1 MASILS
7 KFLLCQT
14 KTKNKV
20 YNENTLKAYSRY
32 LMNPIIEVL
41 KTKDFKKL
49 WFIGTTGMS
58 MRWIEQI
65 ALGYYV
71 YQITKDEFL
80 VGLVFFFRN
89 IPMLLFG
96 AFIGVISDEFD
107 KKNILKATLLIT
119 TVVYFLLT
127 VSSFIGQLNYFQIC
141 FGAFIAG
148 LAWSF
153 DFPIRRSLLSE
164 IVDKRLYPSAIGLD
178 MTSSNLAR
186 VIGPILAGIVLQQVN
201 LFPIYLFGTLMFL
214 MAFVACTR
222 VEVDGY
228 IKKENTN
235 SLNYL
240 FNDLIEGIKYIF
252 TSRTLITV
260 LVVTIIMN
268 FLVFTY
274 QSQLTVLVQTNLSD
288 LPIILGVL
296 AALEGLGAT
305 LGTLMIANF
314 PLKRGMMIFLS
325 GSFLFGICIIA
336 FTFSKLFFISIL
348 LMIIGGFGMAGFGTL
363 QSILII
369 SAADQK
375 IRGRVLGILAITIG
389 PHPIGAFLLGYFSR
403 EYGSVSAVK
412 ISVII
417 GMILLFLVTVLYLG
431 KKPNSSNSQ

>member
-1 MASILS
+1 
-7 KFLLCQT
+7 
-14 KTKNKV
+14 
-20 YNENTLKAYSRY
+20 
-32 LMNPIIEVL
+32 MNPIIEVL

-65 ALGYYV
+65 ALGFYV

-107 KKNILKATLLIT
+107 KKNILKITLLIT
-119 TVVYFLLT
+119 TVVYLLLT
-127 VSSFIGQLNYFQIC
+127 ISSFLDQLSYFQIC
-141 FGAFIAG
+141 CGAFVAG

-178 MTSSNLAR
+178 MTSSNIAR
-186 VIGPILAGIVLQQVN
+186 VIGPILAGIVLQQVS
-201 LFPIYLFGTLMFL
+201 LFPIYLFGTAMFL
-214 MAFVACTR
+214 MAFIACTK
-222 VEVDGY
+222 VEAKRI
-228 IKKENTN
+228 IKEENSN
-235 SLNYL
+235 SLSLL

-252 TSRTLITV
+252 TSRILITV

-314 PLKRGMMIFLS
+314 PLKRGMLIFLS

-336 FTFSKLFFISIL
+336 FVFSKVLFVSIL

-369 SAADQK
+369 SSSDQK

-389 PHPIGAFLLGYFSR
+389 TQPIGAFILGYYSR
-403 EYGSVSAVK
+403 EYGSVNAVK
-412 ISVII
+412 ISVLIA
-417 GMILLFLVTVLYLG
+417 MILLIAVTILYLG
-431 KKPNSSNSQ
+431 KKPNSVKNQ

>member
-1 MASILS
+1 
-7 KFLLCQT
+7 
-14 KTKNKV
+14 
-20 YNENTLKAYSRY
+20 
-32 LMNPIIEVL
+32 MNPIIEVL

-65 ALGYYV
+65 ALGFYV

-107 KKNILKATLLIT
+107 KKNILKITLLIT
-119 TVVYFLLT
+119 TVVYLLLT
-127 VSSFIGQLNYFQIC
+127 ISSFLDQLSYFQIC
-141 FGAFIAG
+141 CGAFVAG

-164 IVDKRLYPSAIGLD
+164 IVDKRLYPSAIGVD
-178 MTSSNLAR
+178 MTSSNIAR
-186 VIGPILAGIVLQQVN
+186 VIGPILAGIVLQQVS
-201 LFPIYLFGTLMFL
+201 LFPIYLFGTAMFL
-214 MAFVACTR
+214 MAFIACTK
-222 VEVDGY
+222 VEAKRI
-228 IKKENTN
+228 IKEENSN
-235 SLNYL
+235 SLSLL

-252 TSRTLITV
+252 TSSILITV

-274 QSQLTVLVQTNLSD
+274 QSQLTVIVQTNLSD

-314 PLKRGMMIFLS
+314 PLKRGMLIFLS

-336 FTFSKLFFISIL
+336 FVFSKVFFVSIL
-348 LMIIGGFGMAGFGTL
+348 LMVIGGFGMAGFGTL

-369 SAADQK
+369 SASDQK

-389 PHPIGAFLLGYFSR
+389 TQPIGAFILGYYSR
-403 EYGSVSAVK
+403 EYGSVNAVK
-412 ISVII
+412 ISVLIA
-417 GMILLFLVTVLYLG
+417 MILLIAVTILYLG
-431 KKPNSSNSQ
+431 KKSNSVKNQ

>member
-1 MASILS
+1 
-7 KFLLCQT
+7 
-14 KTKNKV
+14 
-20 YNENTLKAYSRY
+20 
-32 LMNPIIEVL
+32 MNPIIEVL

-65 ALGYYV
+65 ALGFYV

-107 KKNILKATLLIT
+107 KKNILKITLLIT
-119 TVVYFLLT
+119 TVVYLLLT
-127 VSSFIGQLNYFQIC
+127 ISSFLDQLSYFQIC
-141 FGAFIAG
+141 CGAFVAG

-164 IVDKRLYPSAIGLD
+164 IVDKRLYPSAIGVD
-178 MTSSNLAR
+178 MTSSNIAR
-186 VIGPILAGIVLQQVN
+186 VIGPILAGIVLQQVS
-201 LFPIYLFGTLMFL
+201 LFPIYLFGTAMFL
-214 MAFVACTR
+214 MAFIACTK
-222 VEVDGY
+222 VEAKRI
-228 IKKENTN
+228 IKEENSN
-235 SLNYL
+235 SLSLL

-252 TSRTLITV
+252 TSSILITV

-296 AALEGLGAT
+296 AALEGVGAT

-314 PLKRGMMIFLS
+314 PMKRGMMIFLS

-336 FTFSKLFFISIL
+336 FVFSKVFFVSIL
-348 LMIIGGFGMAGFGTL
+348 LMVIGGFGMAGFGTL

-369 SAADQK
+369 SASDQK

-389 PHPIGAFLLGYFSR
+389 TQPIGAFLLGYYSR
-403 EYGSVSAVK
+403 EYGSVNAVK
-412 ISVII
+412 ISVLIA
-417 GMILLFLVTVLYLG
+417 MILLIAVTILYLG
-431 KKPNSSNSQ
+431 KKSNSVKNQ

>member
-1 MASILS
+1 
-7 KFLLCQT
+7 
-14 KTKNKV
+14 
-20 YNENTLKAYSRY
+20 
-32 LMNPIIEVL
+32 MNPIIEVL

-65 ALGYYV
+65 ALGFYV

-107 KKNILKATLLIT
+107 KKNILKITLLIT
-119 TVVYFLLT
+119 TVVYLLLT
-127 VSSFIGQLNYFQIC
+127 ISSFLDQLSYFQIC
-141 FGAFIAG
+141 CGAFVAG

-164 IVDKRLYPSAIGLD
+164 IVDKRLYPSAIGVD
-178 MTSSNLAR
+178 MTSSNIAR
-186 VIGPILAGIVLQQVN
+186 VIGPILAGIVLQQVS
-201 LFPIYLFGTLMFL
+201 LFPIYLFGTAMFL
-214 MAFVACTR
+214 MAFIACTK
-222 VEVDGY
+222 VEAKRI
-228 IKKENTN
+228 IKEENSN
-235 SLNYL
+235 SLSLL

-252 TSRTLITV
+252 TSSILITV

-296 AALEGLGAT
+296 AALEGVGAT

-314 PLKRGMMIFLS
+314 PMKRGMMIFLS

-336 FTFSKLFFISIL
+336 FVFSKVLFVSIL

-369 SAADQK
+369 SSSDQK

-389 PHPIGAFLLGYFSR
+389 TQPIGAFLLGYYSR
-403 EYGSVSAVK
+403 EYGSVNAVK
-412 ISVII
+412 ISVLIA
-417 GMILLFLVTVLYLG
+417 MILLIAVTILYLG
-431 KKPNSSNSQ
+431 KKSNSVKNQ

>member
-1 MASILS
+1 
-7 KFLLCQT
+7 
-14 KTKNKV
+14 
-20 YNENTLKAYSRY
+20 
-32 LMNPIIEVL
+32 
-41 KTKDFKKL
+41 
-49 WFIGTTGMS
+49 
-58 MRWIEQI
+58 
-65 ALGYYV
+65 
-71 YQITKDEFL
+71 
-80 VGLVFFFRN
+80 
-89 IPMLLFG
+89 
-96 AFIGVISDEFD
+96 
-107 KKNILKATLLIT
+107 
-119 TVVYFLLT
+119 
-127 VSSFIGQLNYFQIC
+127 
-141 FGAFIAG
+141 
-148 LAWSF
+148 
-153 DFPIRRSLLSE
+153 
-164 IVDKRLYPSAIGLD
+164 

-201 LFPIYLFGTLMFL
+201 LFPIYLFGTIMFL
-214 MAFVACTR
+214 MAFVACTK
-222 VEVDGY
+222 VEIGGY
-228 IKKENTN
+228 IKNETKN

-240 FNDLIEGIKYIF
+240 FKDLIEGIKYIF

-336 FTFSKLFFISIL
+336 FAFSKLFFISIL

-375 IRGRVLGILAITIG
+375 IRGRVLGILAITIVT
-389 PHPIGAFLLGYFSR
+389 HPIGAFLLGYFSR

-412 ISVII
+412 VSVII
-417 GMILLFLVTVLYLG
+417 GMILLFIVTVIYFG
-431 KKPNSSNSQ
+431 KRSNSPNSR

>member
-1 MASILS
+1 
-7 KFLLCQT
+7 
-14 KTKNKV
+14 
-20 YNENTLKAYSRY
+20 
-32 LMNPIIEVL
+32 MNPIIEVL
-41 KTKDFKKL
+41 KTKDFKQL

-65 ALGYYV
+65 ALGFYV

-107 KKNILKATLLIT
+107 KKNILKITLLIT
-119 TVVYFLLT
+119 TVVYLLLT
-127 VSSFIGQLNYFQIC
+127 ISSFLDQLSYFQIC
-141 FGAFIAG
+141 CGAFVAG

-178 MTSSNLAR
+178 MTSSNIAR
-186 VIGPILAGIVLQQVN
+186 VIGPILAGIVLQQVS
-201 LFPIYLFGTLMFL
+201 LFPIYLFGTAMFL
-214 MAFVACTR
+214 MAFIACTK
-222 VEVDGY
+222 VEAKRI
-228 IKKENTN
+228 IKEENSN
-235 SLNYL
+235 SLSLL

-252 TSRTLITV
+252 TSRILITV

-296 AALEGLGAT
+296 AALEGVGAT

-336 FTFSKLFFISIL
+336 FLFSKVLFVSIL

-369 SAADQK
+369 SSSYQK

-389 PHPIGAFLLGYFSR
+389 TQPIGAFILGYYSR
-403 EYGSVSAVK
+403 EYGSVNAVK
-412 ISVII
+412 ISVLIA
-417 GMILLFLVTVLYLG
+417 MILLIAVTILYLG
-431 KKPNSSNSQ
+431 KKSNSVKNQ

>member
-1 MASILS
+1 
-7 KFLLCQT
+7 
-14 KTKNKV
+14 
-20 YNENTLKAYSRY
+20 
-32 LMNPIIEVL
+32 MNPIIEVL

-65 ALGYYV
+65 ALGFYV

-107 KKNILKATLLIT
+107 KKNILKITLLIT
-119 TVVYFLLT
+119 TVVYLLLT
-127 VSSFIGQLNYFQIC
+127 ISSFLDQLSYFQIC
-141 FGAFIAG
+141 CGAFVAG

-164 IVDKRLYPSAIGLD
+164 IVDKRLYPSAIGVD
-178 MTSSNLAR
+178 MTSSNIAR
-186 VIGPILAGIVLQQVN
+186 VSGPILAGIVLQQVS
-201 LFPIYLFGTLMFL
+201 LFPIYLFGTAMFL
-214 MAFVACTR
+214 MAFIACTK
-222 VEVDGY
+222 VEAERI
-228 IKKENTN
+228 IKEENSN
-235 SLNYL
+235 SLSLL

-252 TSRTLITV
+252 TSRILITV

-314 PLKRGMMIFLS
+314 PLKRGMLIFLS

-336 FTFSKLFFISIL
+336 FVFSKVFFVSIL
-348 LMIIGGFGMAGFGTL
+348 LMVIGGFGMAGFGTL

-369 SAADQK
+369 SASDQK

-389 PHPIGAFLLGYFSR
+389 TQPIGAFILGYYSR
-403 EYGSVSAVK
+403 EYGSVNAVK
-412 ISVII
+412 ISVLIA
-417 GMILLFLVTVLYLG
+417 MILLIAVTILYLG
-431 KKPNSSNSQ
+431 KKSNSVKNQ

>member
-1 MASILS
+1 
-7 KFLLCQT
+7 
-14 KTKNKV
+14 
-20 YNENTLKAYSRY
+20 
-32 LMNPIIEVL
+32 MNPIIEVL

-65 ALGYYV
+65 ALGFYV

-107 KKNILKATLLIT
+107 KKNILKITLLIT
-119 TVVYFLLT
+119 TVVYLLLT
-127 VSSFIGQLNYFQIC
+127 ISSFLDQLTYFQIC
-141 FGAFIAG
+141 CGAFVAG

-153 DFPIRRSLLSE
+153 DFPIRRSLISE

-178 MTSSNLAR
+178 MTSSNIAR
-186 VIGPILAGIVLQQVN
+186 VIGPILAGIVLQQVS
-201 LFPIYLFGTLMFL
+201 LFPIYLFGTAMFL
-214 MAFVACTR
+214 MAFIACTK
-222 VEVDGY
+222 VEAKRI
-228 IKKENTN
+228 IKEENSN
-235 SLNYL
+235 SLSLL

-252 TSRTLITV
+252 TNRILITV

-296 AALEGLGAT
+296 AALEGVGAT

-314 PLKRGMMIFLS
+314 PMKRGMMIFLS

-336 FTFSKLFFISIL
+336 FVFSKVLFVSIL

-369 SAADQK
+369 SSSDQK

-389 PHPIGAFLLGYFSR
+389 TQPIGAFLLGYYSR
-403 EYGSVSAVK
+403 EYGSVNAVK
-412 ISVII
+412 ISVLIA
-417 GMILLFLVTVLYLG
+417 MILLIAVTILYLG
-431 KKPNSSNSQ
+431 KKSNSVKNQ

>member
-1 MASILS
+1 
-7 KFLLCQT
+7 
-14 KTKNKV
+14 
-20 YNENTLKAYSRY
+20 
-32 LMNPIIEVL
+32 MNPIIEVL

-65 ALGYYV
+65 ALGFYV

-107 KKNILKATLLIT
+107 KKNILKITLLIT
-119 TVVYFLLT
+119 TVVYLLLT
-127 VSSFIGQLNYFQIC
+127 ISSFLDQLSYFQIC
-141 FGAFIAG
+141 CGAFVAG

-164 IVDKRLYPSAIGLD
+164 IVDKRLYPSAIGVD
-178 MTSSNLAR
+178 MTSSNIAR
-186 VIGPILAGIVLQQVN
+186 VIGPILAGIVLQQVS
-201 LFPIYLFGTLMFL
+201 LFPIYLFGTAMFL
-214 MAFVACTR
+214 MAFIACTK
-222 VEVDGY
+222 VEAKRI
-228 IKKENTN
+228 IKEENSN
-235 SLNYL
+235 SLSLL

-252 TSRTLITV
+252 TSNILITV

-296 AALEGLGAT
+296 AALEGVGAT

-314 PLKRGMMIFLS
+314 PMKRGMMIFLS

-336 FTFSKLFFISIL
+336 FVFSKVFFVSIL

-369 SAADQK
+369 SASDQK

-389 PHPIGAFLLGYFSR
+389 TQPIGAFLLGYYSR
-403 EYGSVSAVK
+403 EYGSVNAVK
-412 ISVII
+412 ISVLIA
-417 GMILLFLVTVLYLG
+417 MILLIAVTILYLG
-431 KKPNSSNSQ
+431 KKSNSVKNQ

>member
-1 MASILS
+1 
-7 KFLLCQT
+7 
-14 KTKNKV
+14 
-20 YNENTLKAYSRY
+20 
-32 LMNPIIEVL
+32 MNPIIEVL

-96 AFIGVISDEFD
+96 AFIGVISDDFD

-119 TVVYFLLT
+119 TVVYLLLT

-201 LFPIYLFGTLMFL
+201 LFPIYLFGTIMFL
-214 MAFVACTR
+214 MAFVACTK
-222 VEVDGY
+222 VEIGGY
-228 IKKENTN
+228 IKNETKN

-240 FNDLIEGIKYIF
+240 FKDLIEGIKYIF

-336 FTFSKLFFISIL
+336 FAFSQLFFISIL
-348 LMIIGGFGMAGFGTL
+348 LMIIGDL
-363 QSILII
+363 EW
-369 SAADQK
+369 
-375 IRGRVLGILAITIG
+375 RVLV
-389 PHPIGAFLLGYFSR
+389 HFSQ
-403 EYGSVSAVK
+403 
-412 ISVII
+412 
-417 GMILLFLVTVLYLG
+417 F
-431 KKPNSSNSQ
+431 

>member
-1 MASILS
+1 
-7 KFLLCQT
+7 
-14 KTKNKV
+14 
-20 YNENTLKAYSRY
+20 
-32 LMNPIIEVL
+32 MNPIIEVL

-65 ALGYYV
+65 ALGCYV

-107 KKNILKATLLIT
+107 KKNILKITLLIT
-119 TVVYFLLT
+119 TVVYLLLT
-127 VSSFIGQLNYFQIC
+127 ISSFLDQLSYFQIC
-141 FGAFIAG
+141 CGAFVAG

-178 MTSSNLAR
+178 MTSSNIAR
-186 VIGPILAGIVLQQVN
+186 VIGPILAGIVLQQVS
-201 LFPIYLFGTLMFL
+201 LFPIYLFGTAMFL
-214 MAFVACTR
+214 MAFIACTK
-222 VEVDGY
+222 VEAERI
-228 IKKENTN
+228 IKEENSN
-235 SLNYL
+235 SLSLL

-252 TSRTLITV
+252 TSRILITV

-314 PLKRGMMIFLS
+314 PLKRGMLIFLS

-336 FTFSKLFFISIL
+336 FVFSK
-348 LMIIGGFGMAGFGTL
+348 
-363 QSILII
+363 
-369 SAADQK
+369 
-375 IRGRVLGILAITIG
+375 V
-389 PHPIGAFLLGYFSR
+389 FSK
-403 EYGSVSAVK
+403 G
-412 ISVII
+412 
-417 GMILLFLVTVLYLG
+417 
-431 KKPNSSNSQ
+431 

>member
-1 MASILS
+1 
-7 KFLLCQT
+7 
-14 KTKNKV
+14 
-20 YNENTLKAYSRY
+20 
-32 LMNPIIEVL
+32 MNPIIEVL

-65 ALGYYV
+65 ALGFYV

-107 KKNILKATLLIT
+107 KKNILKITLLIT
-119 TVVYFLLT
+119 TVVYLLLT
-127 VSSFIGQLNYFQIC
+127 ISSFLDQLSYFQIC
-141 FGAFIAG
+141 CGAFVAG

-164 IVDKRLYPSAIGLD
+164 IVDKRLYPSAIGVD
-178 MTSSNLAR
+178 MTSSNIAR
-186 VIGPILAGIVLQQVN
+186 VIGPILAGIVLQQVS
-201 LFPIYLFGTLMFL
+201 LFPIYLFGTAMFL
-214 MAFVACTR
+214 MAFIACTK
-222 VEVDGY
+222 VEAKRI
-228 IKKENTN
+228 IKEENSN
-235 SLNYL
+235 SLSLL

-252 TSRTLITV
+252 TSNILITV

-274 QSQLTVLVQTNLSD
+274 QSQLTVIVQTNLSD

-296 AALEGLGAT
+296 AALEGVGAT

-314 PLKRGMMIFLS
+314 PMKRGMMIFLS

-336 FTFSKLFFISIL
+336 FVFSKVFFVSIL

-369 SAADQK
+369 SASDQK

-389 PHPIGAFLLGYFSR
+389 TQPIGAFLLGYYSR
-403 EYGSVSAVK
+403 EYGSVNAVK
-412 ISVII
+412 ISVLIA
-417 GMILLFLVTVLYLG
+417 MILLIAVTILYLG
-431 KKPNSSNSQ
+431 KKSNSVKNQ

>member
-1 MASILS
+1 
-7 KFLLCQT
+7 
-14 KTKNKV
+14 
-20 YNENTLKAYSRY
+20 
-32 LMNPIIEVL
+32 MNPIIEVL
-41 KTKDFKKL
+41 KTKDFKQL

-65 ALGYYV
+65 ALGFYV

-107 KKNILKATLLIT
+107 KKNILKITLLIT
-119 TVVYFLLT
+119 TVVYLLLT
-127 VSSFIGQLNYFQIC
+127 ISSFLDQLSYFQIC
-141 FGAFIAG
+141 CGAFVAG

-178 MTSSNLAR
+178 MTSSNIAR
-186 VIGPILAGIVLQQVN
+186 VIGPILAGIVLQQVS
-201 LFPIYLFGTLMFL
+201 LFPIYLFGTAMFL
-214 MAFVACTR
+214 MAFIACTK
-222 VEVDGY
+222 VEAKRI
-228 IKKENTN
+228 IKEENSN
-235 SLNYL
+235 SLSLL

-252 TSRTLITV
+252 TSKILITV

-296 AALEGLGAT
+296 AALEGVGAT

-336 FTFSKLFFISIL
+336 FLFSKVLFVSIL

-369 SAADQK
+369 SSSYQK

-389 PHPIGAFLLGYFSR
+389 TQPIGAFILGYYSR
-403 EYGSVSAVK
+403 EYGSVNAVK
-412 ISVII
+412 ISVLIA
-417 GMILLFLVTVLYLG
+417 MILLIAVTILYLG
-431 KKPNSSNSQ
+431 KKSNSVKNQ

>member
-1 MASILS
+1 
-7 KFLLCQT
+7 
-14 KTKNKV
+14 
-20 YNENTLKAYSRY
+20 
-32 LMNPIIEVL
+32 MNPIIEVL

-65 ALGYYV
+65 ALGFYV

-107 KKNILKATLLIT
+107 KKNILKITLLIT
-119 TVVYFLLT
+119 TVVYLLLT
-127 VSSFIGQLNYFQIC
+127 ISSFLDQLSYFQIC
-141 FGAFIAG
+141 CGAFVAG

-164 IVDKRLYPSAIGLD
+164 IVDKRLYPSAIGVD
-178 MTSSNLAR
+178 MTSSNIAR
-186 VIGPILAGIVLQQVN
+186 VIGPILAGIVLQQVS
-201 LFPIYLFGTLMFL
+201 LFPIYLFGTAMFL
-214 MAFVACTR
+214 MAFIACTK
-222 VEVDGY
+222 VEAKRI
-228 IKKENTN
+228 IKEENSN
-235 SLNYL
+235 SLSLL

-252 TSRTLITV
+252 TSSILITV

-274 QSQLTVLVQTNLSD
+274 QSQLTVIVQTNLSD

-296 AALEGLGAT
+296 AALEGVGAT

-314 PLKRGMMIFLS
+314 PMKRGMMIFLS

-336 FTFSKLFFISIL
+336 FVFSKVLFVSIL

-369 SAADQK
+369 SSSDQK

-389 PHPIGAFLLGYFSR
+389 TQPIGAFLLGYYSR
-403 EYGSVSAVK
+403 EYGSVNAVK
-412 ISVII
+412 ISVLIA
-417 GMILLFLVTVLYLG
+417 MILLIAVTILYLG
-431 KKPNSSNSQ
+431 KKSNSVKNQ

>member
-1 MASILS
+1 
-7 KFLLCQT
+7 
-14 KTKNKV
+14 
-20 YNENTLKAYSRY
+20 
-32 LMNPIIEVL
+32 MNPIIEVL

-65 ALGYYV
+65 ALGFYV

-107 KKNILKATLLIT
+107 KKNILKITLLIT
-119 TVVYFLLT
+119 TVVYLLLT
-127 VSSFIGQLNYFQIC
+127 ISSFLDQLSYFQIC
-141 FGAFIAG
+141 CGAFVAG

-164 IVDKRLYPSAIGLD
+164 IVDKRLYPSAIGVD
-178 MTSSNLAR
+178 MTSSNIAR
-186 VIGPILAGIVLQQVN
+186 VIGPILAGIVLQQVS
-201 LFPIYLFGTLMFL
+201 LFPIYLFGTAMFL
-214 MAFVACTR
+214 MAFIACTK
-222 VEVDGY
+222 VEAKR
-228 IKKENTN
+228 IIQEENSN
-235 SLNYL
+235 SLSLL

-252 TSRTLITV
+252 TSSILITV

-274 QSQLTVLVQTNLSD
+274 QSQLTVIVQTNLSD

-296 AALEGLGAT
+296 AALEGVGAT

-314 PLKRGMMIFLS
+314 PMKRGMMIFLS

-336 FTFSKLFFISIL
+336 FVFSKVFFVSIL

-369 SAADQK
+369 SASDQK

-389 PHPIGAFLLGYFSR
+389 TQPIGAFLLGYYSR
-403 EYGSVSAVK
+403 EYGSVNAVK
-412 ISVII
+412 ISVLIA
-417 GMILLFLVTVLYLG
+417 MILLIAVTILYLG
-431 KKPNSSNSQ
+431 KKSNSVKNQ

>member
-1 MASILS
+1 
-7 KFLLCQT
+7 
-14 KTKNKV
+14 
-20 YNENTLKAYSRY
+20 
-32 LMNPIIEVL
+32 
-41 KTKDFKKL
+41 L

-65 ALGYYV
+65 ALGFYV

-107 KKNILKATLLIT
+107 KKNILKITLLIT
-119 TVVYFLLT
+119 TVVYLLLT
-127 VSSFIGQLNYFQIC
+127 ISSFLDQLSYFQIC
-141 FGAFIAG
+141 CGAFVAG

-178 MTSSNLAR
+178 MTSSNIAR
-186 VIGPILAGIVLQQVN
+186 VIGPILAGIVLQQVS
-201 LFPIYLFGTLMFL
+201 LFPIYLFGTAMFL
-214 MAFVACTR
+214 MAFIACTK
-222 VEVDGY
+222 VEAKRI
-228 IKKENTN
+228 IKEENSN
-235 SLNYL
+235 SLSLL

-252 TSRTLITV
+252 TSRILITV

-296 AALEGLGAT
+296 AALEGVGAT

-336 FTFSKLFFISIL
+336 FLFSKVLFVSIL

-369 SAADQK
+369 SSSDQK

-389 PHPIGAFLLGYFSR
+389 TQPIGAFILGYYSR
-403 EYGSVSAVK
+403 EYGSVNAVK
-412 ISVII
+412 ISVLIA
-417 GMILLFLVTVLYLG
+417 MILLIAVTILYLG
-431 KKPNSSNSQ
+431 KKSNSVKNQ

>member
-1 MASILS
+1 
-7 KFLLCQT
+7 
-14 KTKNKV
+14 
-20 YNENTLKAYSRY
+20 
-32 LMNPIIEVL
+32 MNPIIEVL

-65 ALGYYV
+65 ALGFYV

-107 KKNILKATLLIT
+107 KKNILKITLLIT
-119 TVVYFLLT
+119 TVVYLLLT
-127 VSSFIGQLNYFQIC
+127 ISSFLDQLSYFQIC
-141 FGAFIAG
+141 CGAFVAG

-178 MTSSNLAR
+178 MTSSNIAR
-186 VIGPILAGIVLQQVN
+186 VIGPILAGIVLQQVS
-201 LFPIYLFGTLMFL
+201 LFPIYLFGTAMFL
-214 MAFVACTR
+214 MAFIACTK
-222 VEVDGY
+222 VEAKRI
-228 IKKENTN
+228 IKEENSN
-235 SLNYL
+235 SLSLL

-252 TSRTLITV
+252 TSSILITV

-274 QSQLTVLVQTNLSD
+274 QSQLTVIVQTNLSD

-296 AALEGLGAT
+296 AALEGVGAT

-314 PLKRGMMIFLS
+314 PMKRGMMIFLS

-336 FTFSKLFFISIL
+336 FVFSKVFFVSIL

-369 SAADQK
+369 SASDQK

-389 PHPIGAFLLGYFSR
+389 TQPIGAFLLGYYSR
-403 EYGSVSAVK
+403 EYGSVNAVK
-412 ISVII
+412 ISVLIA
-417 GMILLFLVTVLYLG
+417 MILLIAVTILYLG
-431 KKPNSSNSQ
+431 KKSNSVKNQ

>member
-1 MASILS
+1 
-7 KFLLCQT
+7 
-14 KTKNKV
+14 
-20 YNENTLKAYSRY
+20 
-32 LMNPIIEVL
+32 MNPIIEVL
-41 KTKDFKKL
+41 KTKDFKQL

-65 ALGYYV
+65 ALGFYV

-107 KKNILKATLLIT
+107 KKNILKITLLIT
-119 TVVYFLLT
+119 TVVYLLLT
-127 VSSFIGQLNYFQIC
+127 ISSFLDQLSYFQIC
-141 FGAFIAG
+141 CGAFVAG

-178 MTSSNLAR
+178 MTSSNIAR
-186 VIGPILAGIVLQQVN
+186 VIGPILAGIVLQQVS
-201 LFPIYLFGTLMFL
+201 LFPIYLFGTAMFL
-214 MAFVACTR
+214 MAFIACTK
-222 VEVDGY
+222 VEAKRI
-228 IKKENTN
+228 IKEENSN
-235 SLNYL
+235 SLSL
-240 FNDLIEGIKYIF
+240 LLNDLIEGIKYIF
-252 TSRTLITV
+252 TSRILITV

-296 AALEGLGAT
+296 AALEGVGAT

-336 FTFSKLFFISIL
+336 FLFSKVLFVSIL

-369 SAADQK
+369 SSSYQK

-389 PHPIGAFLLGYFSR
+389 TQPIGAFILGYYSR
-403 EYGSVSAVK
+403 EYGSVNAVK
-412 ISVII
+412 ISVLIA
-417 GMILLFLVTVLYLG
+417 MILLIAVTILYLG
-431 KKPNSSNSQ
+431 KKSNSVKNQ

>member
-1 MASILS
+1 
-7 KFLLCQT
+7 
-14 KTKNKV
+14 
-20 YNENTLKAYSRY
+20 
-32 LMNPIIEVL
+32 MNPIIEVL

-65 ALGYYV
+65 ALGFYV

-107 KKNILKATLLIT
+107 KKNILKITLLIT
-119 TVVYFLLT
+119 TVVYLLLT
-127 VSSFIGQLNYFQIC
+127 ISSFLDQLSYFQIC
-141 FGAFIAG
+141 CGAFVAG

-164 IVDKRLYPSAIGLD
+164 IVDKRLYPSAIGVD
-178 MTSSNLAR
+178 MTSSNIAR
-186 VIGPILAGIVLQQVN
+186 VIGPILAGIVLQQVS
-201 LFPIYLFGTLMFL
+201 LFPIYLFGTAMFL
-214 MAFVACTR
+214 MAFIACTK
-222 VEVDGY
+222 VEAKRI
-228 IKKENTN
+228 IKEENSN
-235 SLNYL
+235 SLSLL

-252 TSRTLITV
+252 TSSILITV

-274 QSQLTVLVQTNLSD
+274 QSQLTVIVQTNLSD

-296 AALEGLGAT
+296 AALEGVGAT

-314 PLKRGMMIFLS
+314 PMKRGMMIFLS

-336 FTFSKLFFISIL
+336 FVFSKVFFVSIL

-369 SAADQK
+369 SASDQK

-389 PHPIGAFLLGYFSR
+389 TQPIGAFLLGYYSR
-403 EYGSVSAVK
+403 EYGSVNAVK
-412 ISVII
+412 ISVLIA
-417 GMILLFLVTVLYLG
+417 MILLIAVTILYLG
-431 KKPNSSNSQ
+431 KKPNSVKNQ

>member
-1 MASILS
+1 
-7 KFLLCQT
+7 
-14 KTKNKV
+14 
-20 YNENTLKAYSRY
+20 
-32 LMNPIIEVL
+32 MNPIIEVL

-65 ALGYYV
+65 ALGFYV

-107 KKNILKATLLIT
+107 KKNILKITLLIT
-119 TVVYFLLT
+119 TVVYLLLT
-127 VSSFIGQLNYFQIC
+127 ISSFLDQLSYFQIC
-141 FGAFIAG
+141 CGAFVAG

-178 MTSSNLAR
+178 MTSSNIAR
-186 VIGPILAGIVLQQVN
+186 VIGPILAGIVLQQVS
-201 LFPIYLFGTLMFL
+201 LFPIYLFGTAMFL
-214 MAFVACTR
+214 MAFIACTK
-222 VEVDGY
+222 VEAKRI
-228 IKKENTN
+228 IKEENSN
-235 SLNYL
+235 SLTLL

-252 TSRTLITV
+252 TSRILITV

-274 QSQLTVLVQTNLSD
+274 QSQLTVIVQTNLSD

-314 PLKRGMMIFLS
+314 PMKRGMMIFLS

-336 FTFSKLFFISIL
+336 FVFSKVFFVSIL

-369 SAADQK
+369 SASDQK

-389 PHPIGAFLLGYFSR
+389 TQPIGAFILGYYSR
-403 EYGSVSAVK
+403 EYGSVNAVK
-412 ISVII
+412 ISVLIA
-417 GMILLFLVTVLYLG
+417 MILLIAVTILYLG
-431 KKPNSSNSQ
+431 KKSNSVKNQ

>member
-1 MASILS
+1 
-7 KFLLCQT
+7 
-14 KTKNKV
+14 
-20 YNENTLKAYSRY
+20 
-32 LMNPIIEVL
+32 MNPIVEVL

-71 YQITKDEFL
+71 YEITKDEFL

-107 KKNILKATLLIT
+107 KKKILQTTLIIT
-119 TVVYFLLT
+119 TLVYLSLT
-127 VSSFIGQLNYFQIC
+127 ISSFLDQLNYLQIC

-153 DFPIRRSLLSE
+153 DFPIRRSLISE
-164 IVDKRLYPSAIGLD
+164 KVDRRLYPSAIGVD

-201 LFPIYLFGTLMFL
+201 LFPIYLFGTTMFI
-214 MAFVACTR
+214 MAFISCLKIETKQFIR
-222 VEVDGY
+222 Q
-228 IKKENTN
+228 EN
-235 SLNYL
+235 SNYL
-240 FNDLIEGIKYIF
+240 IRFFGELIEGVKYIF
-252 TSRTLITV
+252 TSKILITV
-260 LVVTIIMN
+260 LIVTIIMN

-274 QSQLTVLVQTNLSD
+274 QSQLTVLVQTNISD
-288 LPIILGVL
+288 LPIILGFL
-296 AALEGLGAT
+296 AAVEGIGAT
-305 LGTLMIANF
+305 LGTLMIASF
-314 PLKRGMMIFLS
+314 PFKRGMLIFLS
-325 GSFLFGICIIA
+325 GSFLFGICILA
-336 FTFSKLFFISIL
+336 FAFSEFLLISTL
-348 LMIIGGFGMAGFGTL
+348 LMLIGGFGMAGFGTL

-369 SAADQK
+369 SSAEQK

-389 PHPIGAFLLGYFSR
+389 TQPIGAFILGYFSR
-403 EYGSVSAVK
+403 EYGSVNAVK

-417 GMILLFLVTVLYLG
+417 AMVILAIVTIVYFG
-431 KKPNSSNSQ
+431 NKSKKVNSQ

>member
-1 MASILS
+1 
-7 KFLLCQT
+7 
-14 KTKNKV
+14 
-20 YNENTLKAYSRY
+20 
-32 LMNPIIEVL
+32 MNPIIEVL
-41 KTKDFKKL
+41 KTKDFKQL

-65 ALGYYV
+65 ALGFYV

-107 KKNILKATLLIT
+107 KKNILKITLLIT
-119 TVVYFLLT
+119 TVVYLLLT
-127 VSSFIGQLNYFQIC
+127 ISSFLDQLSYFQIC
-141 FGAFIAG
+141 CGAFVAG

-178 MTSSNLAR
+178 MTSSNIAR
-186 VIGPILAGIVLQQVN
+186 VIGPILAGIVLQQVS
-201 LFPIYLFGTLMFL
+201 LFPIYLFGTAMFL
-214 MAFVACTR
+214 MAFIACTK
-222 VEVDGY
+222 VEAKRI
-228 IKKENTN
+228 IKEENSN
-235 SLNYL
+235 SLSLL

-252 TSRTLITV
+252 TSRVLITV

-296 AALEGLGAT
+296 AALEGVGAT

-336 FTFSKLFFISIL
+336 FLFSKVLFVSIL

-369 SAADQK
+369 SSSDQK

-389 PHPIGAFLLGYFSR
+389 TQPIGAFILGYYSR
-403 EYGSVSAVK
+403 EYGSVNAVK
-412 ISVII
+412 ISVLIA
-417 GMILLFLVTVLYLG
+417 MILLIAVTILYLG
-431 KKPNSSNSQ
+431 KKSNSVKNQ

>member
-1 MASILS
+1 
-7 KFLLCQT
+7 
-14 KTKNKV
+14 
-20 YNENTLKAYSRY
+20 
-32 LMNPIIEVL
+32 MNPIIEVL

-65 ALGYYV
+65 ALGFYV

-107 KKNILKATLLIT
+107 KKNILKITLLIT
-119 TVVYFLLT
+119 TVVYLLLT
-127 VSSFIGQLNYFQIC
+127 ISSFLDQLSYFQIC
-141 FGAFIAG
+141 CGAFVAG

-164 IVDKRLYPSAIGLD
+164 IVDKRLYPSAIGVD
-178 MTSSNLAR
+178 MTSSNIAR
-186 VIGPILAGIVLQQVN
+186 VIGPILAGIVLQQVS
-201 LFPIYLFGTLMFL
+201 LFPIYLFGTAMFL
-214 MAFVACTR
+214 MAFIACTK
-222 VEVDGY
+222 VEAKRI
-228 IKKENTN
+228 IKEENSN
-235 SLNYL
+235 SLSLL

-252 TSRTLITV
+252 TSSILITV

-274 QSQLTVLVQTNLSD
+274 QSQLTVIVQTNLSD

-314 PLKRGMMIFLS
+314 PLKRGMLIFLS

-336 FTFSKLFFISIL
+336 FVFSKVFFVSIL

-369 SAADQK
+369 SASDQK

-389 PHPIGAFLLGYFSR
+389 TQPIGAFILGYYSR
-403 EYGSVSAVK
+403 EYGSVNAVK
-412 ISVII
+412 ISVLIA
-417 GMILLFLVTVLYLG
+417 MILLIAVTILYLG
-431 KKPNSSNSQ
+431 KKSNSVKNQ